1 MMTTIATP
9 YARAVLQ
16 DNYDAVVVGSGIGGL
31 GAAALLAKHGGKRV
45 LVLERH
51 YTVGGYTH
59 TFHRPGYEWDV
70 GVHYIGEMHP
80 GAMLRRIFDDVSDG
94 SLEWADMGP
103 VYDRVAIGGD
113 LYEFPKG
120 EENLKAA
127 LKQWFPGEATA
138 IDRYFELVH
147 QTVASAQTF
156 FMEKALPRPL
166 AALAGG
172 ILRHGFLKLA
182 GRTTREVLES
192 LTGNQRLIAV
202 LTGQCG
208 DYGLPP
214 AHSSFGIHALVAR
227 HYFEGGYY
235 PVGGAGRIAASI
247 LPVIES
253 AGGQVL
259 INADVSEVVLEHSRA
274 AGVRMARDGRVI
286 RAPLVVSDAG
296 VANTFAHLVPA
307 DVAARAGF
315 PQNLRRLQPSIGHL
329 CLYVGLS
336 KTARELALPR
346 ANLWV
351 YPNERHEETFAAALN
366 DADGPSPLV
375 YVSFPSAKDP
385 DFERRHPGR
394 ATIDI
399 ITLAPYERFAAWEAR
414 PWKKRG
420 VEYDA
425 LKERLAL
432 GLLATLY
439 THLPQVKGAVDVY
452 ELSTPLTTRHFANY
466 GRGELYGIDHTPQ
479 RFRQR
484 FLRPRTPIR
493 GLYLTGQ
500 DVSSCGVAGALIGG
514 VLSASAILGR
524 NLMGAIVKA
533 PRATPAPPREHAEA
547 ACEVT
552 DSAA

>member
-1 MMTTIATP
+1 MTTPIATP

-16 DNYDAVVVGSGIGGL
+16 DDYDAIVVGSGIGGL

-45 LVLERH
+45 LVCERH
-51 YTVGGYTH
+51 YTLGGYTH

-70 GVHYIGEMHP
+70 GVHYIGELHA
-80 GAMLRRIFDDVSDG
+80 GALLRCLFDDVSDG
-94 SLEWADMGP
+94 TLQWADMGP

-113 LYEFPKG
+113 VYEFPKG
-120 EENLKAA
+120 EENLQAA
-127 LKQWFPGEATA
+127 LKEWFPGEATA
-138 IDRYFELVH
+138 IDRYFALVH
-147 QTVASAQTF
+147 QTVARAQSF
-156 FMEKALPRPL
+156 FMEKALPAPL
-166 AALAGG
+166 ALLAGG
-172 ILRHGFLKLA
+172 ILRRGFLKLA

-202 LTGQCG
+202 LTAQCG

-214 AHSSFGIHALVAR
+214 AHSSFGIHALVTH

-235 PVGGAGRIAASI
+235 PVGGAGRIAESI
-247 LPVIES
+247 VPVIES
-253 AGGQVL
+253 AGGQAL
-259 INADVSEVVLEHSRA
+259 INAAVQEVVLEHGRV
-274 AGVRMARDGRVI
+274 AGVRMARDGRLL

-296 VANTFAHLVPA
+296 VTNTFAHLVPA

-329 CLYVGLS
+329 CLYIGLR
-336 KTARELALPR
+336 KTARELGLPR

-351 YPNERHEETFAAALN
+351 YPNERHEETFAAAAHA
-366 DADGPSPLV
+366 ADGPPPLL

-394 ATIDI
+394 ATIDV
-399 ITLAPYERFAAWEAR
+399 ITLAPYERFAAWEAT

-420 VEYDA
+420 AEYAA
-425 LKERLAL
+425 LKERLAQ

-439 THLPQVKGAVDVY
+439 THLPQVRDAVDVY

-466 GRGELYGIDHTPQ
+466 ERGELYGADHTPQ

-524 NLMGAIVKA
+524 NLMGAIAKA
-533 PRATPAPPREHAEA
+533 PRAVTRAPSTPVREPA
-547 ACEVT
+547 A
-552 DSAA
+552 AA